1 MATYLKQ
8 IEHALEDIIQ
18 KDDIH
23 LLTESLL
30 CKLEADA
37 FLNMEEE
44 DLITSNKEKL
54 AGLINQCW
62 RVVLTGTPG
71 RKFST
76 THLSFDDLHQEDTRK
91 WLELF
96 GATIDENFSG
106 ILAEIIKTKVA
117 IHIHTFAGPMRRSR
131 QKQRDFAIA

>member
-37 FLNMEEE
+37 FLTMEAE

-54 AGLINQCW
+54 AGLINHFW

-76 THLSFDDLHQEDTRK
+76 THLSFIDLHQEDTRN
-91 WLELF
+91 WLDLF
-96 GATIDENFSG
+96 RATIDENFSG